1 MRFENYKLRLLE
13 KKDAISFFQLV
24 EGNRARLEDFIAGIL
39 SRTKNLSDTQVFIE
53 EAIQKRESKSYF
65 PYVLINNDNNELIGF
80 FDVKNIDW
88 NIPKAEIGF
97 FIDKKYT
104 GKGLASIYLNLLSIE
119 YFDNL
124 GFKKLLLR
132 IHQDNIHSIKVA
144 LKCGFVK
151 EGNIRNDYKKTNGVL
166 VDMIYYGKTHE

>member
-1 MRFENYKLRLLE
+1 MRFENYELRLLA
-13 KKDAISFFQLV
+13 KKDVLSFFQLI
-24 EGNRARLEDFIAGIL
+24 ESNRTRLEDFIAGIL
-39 SRTKNLSDTQVFIE
+39 SRTKNLSDTQIFVE
-53 EAIQKRESKSYF
+53 EVIQKRESKSYF

-97 FIDKKYT
+97 FIDKNYT
-104 GKGLASIYLNLLSIE
+104 GKGLASIYLNLITNE

-132 IHQDNIHSIKVA
+132 IHQDNSQSVKVA
-144 LKCGFVK
+144 VNCGFVK